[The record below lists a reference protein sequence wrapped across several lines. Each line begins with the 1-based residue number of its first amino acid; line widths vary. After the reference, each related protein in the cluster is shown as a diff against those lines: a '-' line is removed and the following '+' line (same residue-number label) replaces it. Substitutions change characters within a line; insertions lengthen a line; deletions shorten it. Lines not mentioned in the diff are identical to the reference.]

1 MAGLIPLPR
10 ATRLGSS
17 RREDELA
24 QMRKGRDAAPPAD
37 LRILE
42 MASHHVR
49 QYGLA
54 RTTVS
59 GIAEDVGMTHAN
71 IYRYFRSKAA
81 LIEAVT
87 AAWLR
92 PLERDLRAVADSPD
106 PAHDKL
112 ERVLLAVHRVYRAK
126 LESDR
131 HLFDLFADAVGNG
144 DLVARKHRQRVQSE
158 IERIVEEGMAT
169 GAFGHAEPRRAL
181 ALIFDAAYR
190 FLHPVAL
197 RSDCDVPAND
207 LAARFDR
214 VLKIVLRSL
223 AGGRA

>member
-1 MAGLIPLPR
+1 MSKR
-10 ATRLGSS
+10 
-17 RREDELA
+17 
-24 QMRKGRDAAPPAD
+24 PPAEQSTD

-42 MASHHVR
+42 MASHHIR
-49 QYGLA
+49 QYGLS

-59 GIAEDVGMTHAN
+59 AIADEVGMTHAN
-71 IYRYFRSKAA
+71 VYRYFRSKAA

-92 PLERDLRAVADSPD
+92 PIERDLRAVADSPD

-112 ERVLLAVHRVYRAK
+112 ERLLLAVHRAYRVK

-131 HLFDLFADAVGNG
+131 HLFDLFADAVSKG
-144 DLVARKHRQRVQSE
+144 DLVARKHRHRVQSE

-169 GAFGHAEPRRAL
+169 GAFGKVEPRRAL
-181 ALIFDAAYR
+181 ALIFDVTYR

-197 RSDCDVPAND
+197 RADCEVPAST

-214 VLKIVLRSL
+214 VTEILLRGL
-223 AGGRA
+223 ATSGN